1 MAILRFLP
9 RVMALSFVY
18 RGGCS
23 FSRNAGVN
31 GVSVV
36 TEDMALTGSVEKG
49 W

>member
-9 RVMALSFVY
+9 RVMALLVVY

-36 TEDMALTGSVEKG
+36 TEDVALMANGEKG